1 MSQAKIIVYT
11 GSRLMARIT
20 VKDFICFNTLAAAI
34 NGNAVQTEAKIN
46 SQNQSLT
53 WELIIELVYVS
64 PIKTKGPKNKKPPS
78 IS

>member
-53 WELIIELVYVS
+53 
-64 PIKTKGPKNKKPPS
+64 
-78 IS
+78 